1 MLLES
6 SLILIN
12 IFLKNIFILSLI
24 TVFLIALNFKFDNN
38 FFIKGKKIAKFLLI
52 YLFYC
57 LISIIFI
64 KNGVILFEIGN
75 FYITKEGVE
84 IGLVKFIRI
93 FNFLLISLYLSAK
106 YKSYKINIR
115 HPRFEKIKLYYK
127 DIFKVIFETVP
138 YIIDLAK
145 KRVKFTKI
153 YKKILIK
160 VYRNL

>member
-24 TVFLIALNFKFDNN
+24 TVFLIALNLKLDNN
-38 FFIKGKKIAKFLLI
+38 FFIKGKKIDKFLLI
-52 YLFYC
+52 YLFSC
-57 LISIIFI
+57 LISIVFI
-64 KNGVILFEIGN
+64 KNGIVLFEVGN

-84 IGLVKFIRI
+84 IGFGKFIRI

-106 YKSYKINIR
+106 YKSYKVNIR

-127 DIFKVIFETVP
+127 DIFRVILETVP

-145 KRVKFTKI
+145 KRVKFTRI

-160 VYRNL
+160 VHRNL

>member
-12 IFLKNIFILSLI
+12 IFLKNIFILSLL
-24 TVFLIALNFKFDNN
+24 TVFLIALNLKLDNN
-38 FFIKGKKIAKFLLI
+38 FFIKGKKIVKFLLI

-57 LISIIFI
+57 IVSIIFI
-64 KNGVILFEIGN
+64 KNGVILFKVGN
-75 FYITKEGVE
+75 FYITKEGLE
-84 IGLVKFIRI
+84 IGIGKFLRI
-93 FNFLLISLYLSAK
+93 FNFLLISLYLSVK
-106 YKSYKINIR
+106 YKNYKIDIK
-115 HPRFEKIKLYYK
+115 HPNFEKTKLYYK

>member
-12 IFLKNIFILSLI
+12 IFLKNIFILSLL
-24 TVFLIALNFKFDNN
+24 TVFLIALNLKLDNN
-38 FFIKGKKIAKFLLI
+38 FFIKGKKIVKFLLI

-57 LISIIFI
+57 IVSIIFI
-64 KNGVILFEIGN
+64 KNGVILFKVGN
-75 FYITKEGVE
+75 FYITKEGLE
-84 IGLVKFIRI
+84 IGIGKFLRI
-93 FNFLLISLYLSAK
+93 FNFLLISLYLSVK
-106 YKSYKINIR
+106 YKNYKIDIK
-115 HPRFEKIKLYYK
+115 HPNFGKTKLYYK

>member
-12 IFLKNIFILSLI
+12 IFLKNIFILSLL
-24 TVFLIALNFKFDNN
+24 TVFLIALNLKFDNN

-57 LISIIFI
+57 IVSIIFI
-64 KNGVILFEIGN
+64 KNGVILFKVGN
-75 FYITKEGVE
+75 FYITKEGLE
-84 IGLVKFIRI
+84 IGLSKFLRI
-93 FNFLLISLYLSAK
+93 FNFLLISIYLSAK
-106 YKSYKINIR
+106 YKNYKIDIK
-115 HPRFEKIKLYYK
+115 HPNFEKTKLYYK

>member
-12 IFLKNIFILSLI
+12 IFIKNIFILSLLTI
-24 TVFLIALNFKFDNN
+24 FLIALNLKLDNN
-38 FFIKGKKIAKFLLI
+38 FFIKGKKIVKFLLI

-57 LISIIFI
+57 IVSIIFI
-64 KNGVILFEIGN
+64 KNGVILFKVGN
-75 FYITKEGVE
+75 FYITKEGLE
-84 IGLVKFIRI
+84 IGIGKFLRI
-93 FNFLLISLYLSAK
+93 FNFLLISLYLSVK
-106 YKSYKINIR
+106 YKNYKIDIK
-115 HPRFEKIKLYYK
+115 HPNFEKTKLYYK

>member
-12 IFLKNIFILSLI
+12 IFLKNIFILSLLTI
-24 TVFLIALNFKFDNN
+24 FLIALNLKLDNN
-38 FFIKGKKIAKFLLI
+38 FFIKGKKIVKFLLI

-57 LISIIFI
+57 IVSIIFI
-64 KNGVILFEIGN
+64 KNGVILFKVGN
-75 FYITKEGVE
+75 FYITKEGLE
-84 IGLVKFIRI
+84 IGIGKFLRI
-93 FNFLLISLYLSAK
+93 FNFLLISLYLSVK
-106 YKSYKINIR
+106 YKNYKIDIK
-115 HPRFEKIKLYYK
+115 HPNFEKTKLYYK